1 MNNTYTKTLTLS
13 SSSITGTD
21 VVNPQGENLGHIEDL
36 MIDLDTGRI
45 SYAVLSFGGIF
56 GIGNKL
62 FAVPLESL
70 TINTEDENFVMD
82 IDKERLEDAPGFD
95 KDNWPETNNNT
106 FRTEVYTYYNVEP
119 YWDALPVRH

>member
-1 MNNTYTKTLTLS
+1 MNNTYTTTLS

-62 FAVPLESL
+62 FAVPMESL
-70 TINTEDENFVMD
+70 TINTEDENFVMNV
-82 IDKERLEDAPGFD
+82 DKERLEDAPGFD
-95 KDNWPETNNNT
+95 KDNWPETNNT
-106 FRTEVYTYYNVEP
+106 DFRTEVYTYYNVEP
-119 YWDALPVRH
+119 YWDALPLRY